1 MKVEET
7 RPGVFAIV
15 ATAHELSALLAGARM
30 SVSLMETDP
39 SGATEEAR
47 QSLETV
53 LADFDRALAKARGGR
68 SGERADPRAE

>member
-1 MKVEET
+1 VKVEET
-7 RPGVFAIV
+7 RPGVFTIV

-47 QSLETV
+47 RALEAV
-53 LADFDRALAKARGGR
+53 LADFDRALGKARGGAV
-68 SGERADPRAE
+68 GERADPQAE

>member
-39 SGATEEAR
+39 SGATEKAR
-47 QSLETV
+47 QSLEAV
-53 LADFDRALAKARGGR
+53 LADFDRALSQARGGAGG
-68 SGERADPRAE
+68 S

>member
-7 RPGVFAIV
+7 RPGVFTIV

-47 QSLETV
+47 LALETV
-53 LADFDRALAKARGGR
+53 LTDFDRALGRARAEPG
-68 SGERADPRAE
+68 GERADPE

>member
-7 RPGVFAIV
+7 RPGVFTIV

-47 QSLETV
+47 RSLETV
-53 LADFDRALAKARGGR
+53 LADFDRALAKARGGPG
-68 SGERADPRAE
+68 GERADPRAD